1 VLGAAW
7 RDTKGPLEGPAFMGV
22 VAHLPAASEF
32 PRRFARQHFE
42 RDHPLLDQNFDQVLE
57 DPDELAIL
65 FIENL
70 VYDVL

>member
-1 VLGAAW
+1 
-7 RDTKGPLEGPAFMGV
+7 
-22 VAHLPAASEF
+22 
-32 PRRFARQHFE
+32 
-42 RDHPLLDQNFDQVLE
+42 LLDQNFDQVLE